1 MQLSL
6 IGMSGSGKTYCS
18 LQLVKLGFSRFCC
31 DDLIAEKLV
40 HELRRADGKTVRLGE
55 WMGFPYELHYRERE
69 SSYLASE
76 VAVLTEITRR
86 LEIRGRHTDDDI
98 VVDTTG
104 SVIYT
109 GEEILTRLRRYTTVV
124 HLATPPEIKE
134 RMLRKYVANPR
145 PVLWRDK
152 YNKKSEETEEEALRR
167 CYPALLSSRERLYE
181 RYADVTIDYYVRS
194 DENFG
199 APDLLRAID
208 EARYNNRE

>member
-1 MQLSL
+1 
-6 IGMSGSGKTYCS
+6 MSGSGKTYWS
-18 LQLVKLGFSRFCC
+18 LQLVKLGFSHVCC
-31 DDLIAEKLV
+31 DDLIAEKLA
-40 HELRRADGKTVRLGE
+40 HELRRPDGKAERLGE

-69 SSYLASE
+69 SRYLACE
-76 VAVLTEITRR
+76 VAVLTEIIQD
-86 LEIRGRHTDDDI
+86 LEIRGRHVDDDI

-152 YNKKSEETEEEALRR
+152 YNKQSEETGEEALRR
-167 CYPALLSSRERLYE
+167 CYSTLLFSRERLYE
-181 RYADVTIDYYVRS
+181 TYADVKIDYYARG
-194 DENFG
+194 DEAFG
-199 APDLLRAID
+199 ARDLLRAID
-208 EARYNNRE
+208 EHLNKNRK